1 MKKTVS
7 EICHAF
13 FGANAA
19 AKYMGDY
26 RCVQGRDFDAD
37 GNYINTEPLFFDR
50 AEITYTNL
58 LKPGHVLFSS
68 KGRIFATVWQGQIKE
83 AVATGTFIVLEP
95 RSKEIIPE
103 YLALYLNSSKAKRYF
118 DLHLKTATV
127 NHIGKKQLDQ
137 LEIEIPSI
145 QKQQLLVKA
154 YQLIVEKIWLLN

>member
-1 MKKTVS
+1 M
-7 EICHAF
+7 
-13 FGANAA
+13 
-19 AKYMGDY
+19 
-26 RCVQGRDFDAD
+26 
-37 GNYINTEPLFFDR
+37 
-50 AEITYTNL
+50 
-58 LKPGHVLFSS
+58 FSS

-154 YQLIVEKIWLLN
+154 YQLIVEEKNLATELVKRKEKILNTLI